1 VRRFIR
7 HLHCWLR
14 RRQLDADLIEEIEAH
29 RAMKQDELERS
40 GATPAEAADR
50 SRRAL
55 GNVTLAREDAR
66 DLWTRPRLENVW
78 RDVRIGARTLRRF
91 PGFTAISVLTL
102 TLGIGANTA
111 IFSAVQ
117 AVLLRPLP
125 YQQPNQLAMLWS
137 DDAKRGLHE
146 APTSALLANDW
157 RSQSRAFADMA
168 IFSTNAAILAGS
180 DAPER
185 TVTAFASANLFPL
198 LRVPAAVGRTFSS
211 EEEQRAERVAVV
223 SYDVWQRRLG
233 GTPDAIGKT
242 IEIDGDMNSYK
253 KGPRS
258 VRVVG
263 VMPRGFYFPDK
274 NVQIWEP
281 ATVYWRWENEYTE
294 RFSNDARRWGV
305 VGRLAQGATARGAQ
319 AEMAGVGQRL
329 AQMYPITDTAFPGFG
344 VTVVPMLDHV
354 VGRQLQLGLWVLLA
368 AVGCLLLIA
377 CANVANLLLARGATR
392 GRELAIRTALG
403 AGRARLVRQLLIESS
418 LLALAGGLGGLWLAS
433 AAVRLLSAS
442 TVPGVP
448 RLEEIRIDAPVLI
461 FTTVLSLMA
470 ALIFGLVPAWKMS
483 RTDPN
488 DSLKEGGSGFA
499 GSGRLRRARGTL
511 VVVECALAVLLL
523 AGAGLMIRSF
533 LKLQAIAPGFNPE
546 GVLLVRA
553 GLTPGLRPAVTP
565 PRDSGAAMFATREDL
580 FSRVSARVSGI
591 GGVRS
596 VGLIGSFL
604 LSGPAD
610 ESITIEGR
618 SPDDAGRTS
627 GELATADVDPGFFQ
641 TMGVPLV
648 QGRFFTR
655 ADALDKIRLFF
666 RGAKGVLPT
675 PARTTSAEAAI
686 VNQTFVRRFF
696 PAEDP
701 IGKRFYIGELT
712 GKYYWYQVVG
722 VVGDM
727 HRQGL
732 ERQPVAEWYGQLIAN
747 TTDLV
752 VRTDRDPLALASTI
766 ADMVRSVDKHLMVIS
781 VTTIED
787 RMGTLTAP
795 RRFQTWLLALFAV
808 VALTLATTGI
818 YGIVRYS
825 VSERTREIGVRM
837 AFGADR
843 HALVRLVTWESMR
856 LPIVGLS
863 IGLACASVATRLLS
877 HLLFDVSAVDPATFG
892 AVGLLLA
899 AVAFVACWLP
909 ARKAA
914 RVDPILALRH
924 E

>member
-1 VRRFIR
+1 VRRFLR
-7 HLHCWLR
+7 HLQHWLQL
-14 RRQLDADLIEEIEAH
+14 RQLDSDLSEEIEAH
-29 RAMKQDELERS
+29 RAMMQAELERA
-40 GATPAEAADR
+40 GVAPAEAARR

-55 GNVTLAREDAR
+55 GNVTLAREEAR
-66 DLWTRPRLENVW
+66 DIWKLPRLESVW
-78 RDVRIGARTLRRF
+78 RDVRLGARAFRRF
-91 PGFTAISVLTL
+91 PGFTAVAVLTL
-102 TLGIGANTA
+102 ALGIGANTA

-117 AVLLRPLP
+117 AVLLRSLP
-125 YQQPNQLAMLWS
+125 YAQPDELAMLWS
-137 DDAKRGLHE
+137 DDTKRGLHE

-157 RSQSRAFADMA
+157 RGQSRTFLDMA
-168 IFSTNAAILAGS
+168 IFSTNSAILTGG
-180 DAPER
+180 DTPER
-185 TVTAFASANLFPL
+185 VVTAFVSANLFSL
-198 LRVPAAVGRTFSS
+198 LRVPAAVGRAFSA

-223 SYDVWQRRLG
+223 SYDVWQRRFG
-233 GTPDAIGKT
+233 GASDAIGRSVV
-242 IEIDGDMNSYK
+242 IDGDMGSYK

-263 VMPRGFYFPDK
+263 VMPKGFYFPDK

-294 RFSNDARRWGV
+294 RFSNDSRRWGV
-305 VGRLAQGATARGAQ
+305 VGRLSAYATAHDAR
-319 AEMAGVGQRL
+319 AEMAIVGQRL
-329 AQMYPITDTAFPGFG
+329 AQVYPVTDPDFAGFN
-344 VTVVPMLDHV
+344 VTVVPVLDHV

-377 CANVANLLLARGATR
+377 CANVANLLLARGVTR

-418 LLALAGGLGGLWLAS
+418 LLALAGGLAGLWLAS
-433 AAVRLLSAS
+433 AAVRILSAS
-442 TVPGVP
+442 ALPGIP
-448 RLEEIRIDAPVLI
+448 RLEDIRIDAPVLI
-461 FTTVLSLMA
+461 FTTVLSLAA
-470 ALIFGLVPAWKMS
+470 ALVFGLVPAWKMS

-488 DSLKEGGSGFA
+488 ESLKEGGIGFA
-499 GSGRLRRARGTL
+499 GGGRLRHARGTL
-511 VVVECALAVLLL
+511 VVIECALAVLLF

-546 GVLLVRA
+546 SVLLVRT
-553 GLTPGLRPAVTP
+553 GLTPGLRPVVTL

-580 FSRVSARVSGI
+580 FSRVSAHVSGI

-604 LSGPAD
+604 LSGAAD
-610 ESITIEGR
+610 ESITVEGR
-618 SPDDAGRTS
+618 SPDDAGRTA
-627 GELATADVDPGFFQ
+627 GELATMDVDPGFFQ

-648 QGRFFTR
+648 RGRFFTR

-666 RGAKGVLPT
+666 QGAKGVLPT
-675 PARTTSAEAAI
+675 PARSASAEAAI

-712 GKYYWYQVVG
+712 GKYYWYQIVG
-722 VVGDM
+722 VVDDM

-732 ERQPVAEWYGQLIAN
+732 ERQPVAEWYGQLIGN

-766 ADMVRSVDKHLMVIS
+766 TDVVRSVDKHLMVIS
-781 VTTIED
+781 VTTVED

-843 HALVRLVTWESMR
+843 HALVRLVTWESLR

-863 IGLACASVATRLLS
+863 IGLAGASVATRLMS

-899 AVAFVACWLP
+899 LVAFVACWLP

>member
-1 VRRFIR
+1 MQ
-7 HLHCWLR
+7 L
-14 RRQLDADLIEEIEAH
+14 RQLDSDLSEEIEAH
-29 RAMKQDELERS
+29 RAMKQAELERA
-40 GATPAEAADR
+40 GVAPTEAARR

-55 GNVTLAREDAR
+55 GNVTLAREEAR
-66 DLWTRPRLENVW
+66 DLWKLPRLESVW
-78 RDVRIGARTLRRF
+78 RDLRLGARAFRRF
-91 PGFTAISVLTL
+91 PGFTAVAVLTL
-102 TLGIGANTA
+102 ALGIGANTA

-125 YQQPNQLAMLWS
+125 YAQPGELAMLWS
-137 DDAKRGLHE
+137 DDTKRGLHE

-157 RSQSRAFADMA
+157 RSQSRTFSDMA
-168 IFSTNAAILAGS
+168 IFSTNSAILTGR

-185 TVTAFASANLFPL
+185 TVTAFVSANLFSL
-198 LRVPAAVGRTFSS
+198 LRVPAAVGRTFSA

-233 GTPDAIGKT
+233 GVPDAIGRSVV
-242 IEIDGDMNSYK
+242 IDGDMGSYK

-263 VMPRGFYFPDK
+263 VMPKGFYFPDK

-281 ATVYWRWENEYTE
+281 ATVYWRWQ
-294 RFSNDARRWGV
+294 NDTPSGSPTTRGGGASWGGSRHTLPHATHGPRWHSSASAS
-305 VGRLAQGATARGAQ
+305 AQIYPVTDPDF
-319 AEMAGVGQRL
+319 AG
-329 AQMYPITDTAFPGFG
+329 FN
-344 VTVVPMLDHV
+344 VTVVPILDHV

-418 LLALAGGLGGLWLAS
+418 LLALAGGLAGLWLAS
-433 AAVRLLSAS
+433 AAVRILSAS
-442 TVPGVP
+442 ALPGIP
-448 RLEEIRIDAPVLI
+448 RLEDIRIDAPVLA
-461 FTTVLSLMA
+461 FTTVLSLAA
-470 ALIFGLVPAWKMS
+470 ALVFGLVPAWKMS

-488 DSLKEGGSGFA
+488 ESLKEGGSAFA
-499 GSGRLRRARGTL
+499 GGRLRRSRGTL

-546 GVLLVRA
+546 RVLLVRT
-553 GLTPGLRPAVTP
+553 GVTPGLRPAVTP

-580 FSRVSARVSGI
+580 FFRVSERVSAI

-596 VGLIGSFL
+596 AGLIGSFL

-610 ESITIEGR
+610 ESITVEGR
-618 SPDDAGRTS
+618 SVDDAGRTA

-648 QGRFFTR
+648 RGRLFNR

-666 RGAKGVLPT
+666 NGAKGVLPT
-675 PARTTSAEAAI
+675 PARAPASEAAI

-701 IGKRFYIGELT
+701 IGKRFYIGNP
-712 GKYYWYQVVG
+712 GKYYWYQIVG

-732 ERQPVAEWYGQLIAN
+732 ERQPIAEWCGQLIGN

-766 ADMVRSVDKHLMVIS
+766 TDVVRSVDRHLMVIS
-781 VTTIED
+781 VTTVED
-787 RMGTLTAP
+787 RMGTLSAP
-795 RRFQTWLLALFAV
+795 RRFQTWLLTLFAV

-843 HALVRLVTWESMR
+843 RALVRLVTWEGMR

-863 IGLACASVATRLLS
+863 IGLAGAFLATRFMS
-877 HLLFDVSAVDPATFG
+877 HLLFDVSSVDPATFA
-892 AVGLLLA
+892 AVGFVLA
-899 AVAFVACWLP
+899 SVAFVACWLP

>member
-1 VRRFIR
+1 MRRFLR
-7 HLHCWLR
+7 HLQYWLQP
-14 RRQLDADLIEEIEAH
+14 RQLDSDLFEEIEAH
-29 RAMKQDELERS
+29 RAMKQAELERA
-40 GATPAEAADR
+40 GVAPAEAARR

-55 GNVTLAREDAR
+55 GNVTLAREEAR
-66 DLWTRPRLENVW
+66 DIWKLPRLESVW
-78 RDVRIGARTLRRF
+78 RDLRLGARAFRRF
-91 PGFTAISVLTL
+91 PGFTAVAVLTL
-102 TLGIGANTA
+102 ALGIGANTA

-125 YQQPNQLAMLWS
+125 YAHPDELAMLWS
-137 DDAKRGLHE
+137 DDTKRGLHE

-157 RSQSRAFADMA
+157 RSQSRTFSDMA
-168 IFSTNAAILAGS
+168 IFSTNSAILTGG

-185 TVTAFASANLFPL
+185 TVTAFVPANLFSL
-198 LRVPAAVGRTFSS
+198 LRVPAAVGRTFSA
-211 EEEQRAERVAVV
+211 EEEQRAERVAVI
-223 SYDVWQRRLG
+223 SYDVWQRRFG
-233 GTPDAIGKT
+233 GAPDAIGRSVV
-242 IEIDGDMNSYK
+242 IDGDMGSYK

-263 VMPRGFYFPDK
+263 VMPKGFYFPDK

-281 ATVYWRWENEYTE
+281 ATVYWRWQNEYAE
-294 RFSNDARRWGV
+294 RFSNDSRRWGV
-305 VGRLAQGATARGAQ
+305 VGRLSAHATARDAR
-319 AEMAGVGQRL
+319 AEMAILGQRL
-329 AQMYPITDTAFPGFG
+329 AQIYPVTDPDFAGFN
-344 VTVVPMLDHV
+344 VTVVPILDHV

-418 LLALAGGLGGLWLAS
+418 LLALAGGLAGLWLAS
-433 AAVRLLSAS
+433 VAVRILSAS
-442 TVPGVP
+442 ALPGIP
-448 RLEEIRIDAPVLI
+448 RLEDIRIDAPVLI
-461 FTTVLSLMA
+461 FTTVLSLAA
-470 ALIFGLVPAWKMS
+470 ALVFGLVPAWKMS

-488 DSLKEGGSGFA
+488 ESLKEGGSAFA
-499 GSGRLRRARGTL
+499 GGRLRRSRGTL

-546 GVLLVRA
+546 RVLLVRT
-553 GLTPGLRPAVTP
+553 GVTPGLRPAVTS

-580 FSRVSARVSGI
+580 FFRVSERVSAI

-610 ESITIEGR
+610 ESITVEGR
-618 SPDDAGRTS
+618 SVDDAGRTA

-648 QGRFFTR
+648 RGRFFNR

-666 RGAKGVLPT
+666 SGAKGVLPT
-675 PARTTSAEAAI
+675 PARAPASEAAI

-701 IGKRFYIGELT
+701 IGKRFYIGNP
-712 GKYYWYQVVG
+712 GKYYWYQIVG

-732 ERQPVAEWYGQLIAN
+732 ERQPIAEWYGQLIGN

-766 ADMVRSVDKHLMVIS
+766 TDLVRSVDRHLMVIS
-781 VTTIED
+781 VTTVED
-787 RMGTLTAP
+787 RMGTLSAP
-795 RRFQTWLLALFAV
+795 RRFQTWLLTLFAV

-843 HALVRLVTWESMR
+843 RALVRLVTWEGMR

-863 IGLACASVATRLLS
+863 IGLAGALLATRFMS
-877 HLLFDVSAVDPATFG
+877 HLLFDVSSVDPATFA
-892 AVGLLLA
+892 AVGLVLA
-899 AVAFVACWLP
+899 SVAFVACWLP

>member
-1 VRRFIR
+1 MRRFLR
-7 HLHCWLR
+7 HLHYWLQLR
-14 RRQLDADLIEEIEAH
+14 RLDADLSEEIEAH
-29 RAMKQDELERS
+29 RAMKQADLERS
-40 GATPAEAADR
+40 GVAPGEAAR
-50 SRRAL
+50 HSRRAL
-55 GNVTLAREDAR
+55 GNVTLAREEAR
-66 DLWTRPRLENVW
+66 DVWTRPRLESVW
-78 RDVRIGARTLRRF
+78 RDLRVGARTFRGF
-91 PGFTAISVLTL
+91 PGFTVVAVLTL
-102 TLGIGANTA
+102 ALGIGANTA
-111 IFSAVQ
+111 IFSAVR

-125 YQQPNQLAMLWS
+125 YAQPDELAMLWS
-137 DDAKRGLHE
+137 DDPKRSLHE
-146 APTSALLANDW
+146 APTSALLVDDW
-157 RSQSRAFADMA
+157 RSQSRTFSDMA
-168 IFSTNAAILAGS
+168 IMSTNSAILAGG

-185 TVTAFASANLFPL
+185 TVTAFVSANLFSL
-198 LRVPAAVGRTFSS
+198 LRVPAAVGRTFSK
-211 EEEQRAERVAVV
+211 EEERHAERVAVV

-233 GTPDAIGKT
+233 GTADAIGRT
-242 IEIDGDMNSYK
+242 VEIDGDMNSYK
-253 KGPRS
+253 KGPRT

-274 NVQIWEP
+274 NVEIWEP
-281 ATVYWRWENEYTE
+281 ATVYWRWENEYAE
-294 RFSNDARRWGV
+294 RFSNDSRRWTV
-305 VGRLAQGATARGAQ
+305 VGRLVPGATAHDAK
-319 AEMAGVGQRL
+319 AEMATIGQRL
-329 AQMYPITDTAFPGFG
+329 SQIYPVTDPTFPGFG
-344 VTVVPMLDHV
+344 VTVVPLLDHV

-418 LLALAGGLGGLWLAS
+418 LLALAGGLAGLWLAS
-433 AAVRLLSAS
+433 AAVRILSAS
-442 TVPGVP
+442 ALPGIP

-461 FTTVLSLMA
+461 FTTVVSLAA
-470 ALIFGLVPAWKMS
+470 ALVFGLVPAWKMS

-488 DSLKEGGSGFA
+488 ESLKQGGIGFT
-499 GSGRLRRARGTL
+499 GGRLRGSRGTL

-533 LKLQAIAPGFNPE
+533 LKLQAIAPGFNTE
-546 GVLLVRA
+546 SVLLVRT
-553 GLTPGLRPAVTP
+553 GLTPGLRPVVTP

-580 FSRVSARVSGI
+580 FARVSERVSGI

-604 LSGPAD
+604 ASGPAD
-610 ESITIEGR
+610 ESITVEGR
-618 SPDDAGRTS
+618 SADDDGRTA
-627 GELATADVDPGFFQ
+627 GELATMDVDPGFFQ

-648 QGRFFTR
+648 RGRFFTR

-666 RGAKGVLPT
+666 NGAKGVLPIPPRT
-675 PARTTSAEAAI
+675 PAAEAAI

-701 IGKRFYIGELT
+701 IGKRFHIGNP
-712 GKYYWYQVVG
+712 GRYYWYQIVG

-727 HRQGL
+727 HRRGL
-732 ERQPVAEWYGQLIAN
+732 ERQPIAEWYGQLIGN
-747 TTDLV
+747 TTDLL
-752 VRTDRDPLALASTI
+752 VRTDRDPLALASTVT
-766 ADMVRSVDKHLMVIS
+766 DVVRSVDRHLMVIS
-781 VTTIED
+781 VTTVED

-795 RRFQTWLLALFAV
+795 RRFQTWLLTLFAV

-837 AFGADR
+837 AFGADQ

-863 IGLACASVATRLLS
+863 LGLAGACLATRFMS
-877 HLLFDVSAVDPATFG
+877 HLLFDVSAVDPATFA
-892 AVGLLLA
+892 AVALLLA
-899 AVAFVACWLP
+899 SVAFIACWLP